1 VVSKVPFFPATGITD
16 EGLDVLPATPCR
28 KAITAA
34 TLIVA
39 VAVLAGSASAVAVTL
54 YGARYSPEDRTAIFL
69 WMDHVTSWLL
79 MAWMFGKRP
88 IVTVSTIT

>member
-16 EGLDVLPATPCR
+16 EGLDVLPATPRR

-54 YGARYSPEDRTAIFL
+54 YGARPEDRTAIFL